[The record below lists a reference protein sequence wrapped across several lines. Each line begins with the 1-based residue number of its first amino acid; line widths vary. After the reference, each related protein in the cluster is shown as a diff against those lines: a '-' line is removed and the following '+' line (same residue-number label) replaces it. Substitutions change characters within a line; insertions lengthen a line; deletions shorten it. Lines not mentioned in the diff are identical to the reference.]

1 MMPGYQEY
9 QFRNESGNA
18 RQETG
23 GLRASQETGTAA
35 TNQEEGAVRR
45 RQFFWALGPRVRLK
59 GPVFGLPSKKSGQL
73 GGGCLGNVARTF
85 ELYNHLW
92 KSKF

>member
-23 GLRASQETGTAA
+23 GSRASQETGKPA
-35 TNQEEGAVRR
+35 TNQEEGALRR
-45 RQFFWALGPRVRLK
+45 RHFFGHQDQGL
-59 GPVFGLPSKKSGQL
+59 VFGSTSKKSGQL
-73 GGGCLGNVARTF
+73 GGGCLRNVARTF
-85 ELYNHLW
+85 EL
-92 KSKF
+92 

>member
-23 GLRASQETGTAA
+23 GLRASQETGKPA
-35 TNQEEGAVRR
+35 TNQEKGAVRR
-45 RQFFWALGPRVRLK
+45 RHFFGH
-59 GPVFGLPSKKSGQL
+59 QDQ
-73 GGGCLGNVARTF
+73 
-85 ELYNHLW
+85 E
-92 KSKF
+92 

>member
-23 GLRASQETGTAA
+23 GLRASQETGKPA

-45 RQFFWALGPRVRLK
+45 RHILGTKTKSRTQRPCFWVSLK
-59 GPVFGLPSKKSGQL
+59 EIWSIGRRMSEKRSK
-73 GGGCLGNVARTF
+73 NI
-85 ELYNHLW
+85 
-92 KSKF
+92 

>member
-9 QFRNESGNA
+9 QFSNESGNA

-23 GLRASQETGTAA
+23 GLRASQETGKPA
-35 TNQEEGAVRR
+35 TNQEEGAVWR
-45 RQFFWALGPRVRLK
+45 RQFFWAPRPRVRLK
-59 GPVFGLPSKKSGQL
+59 GPVFGSASKKSGQL
-73 GGGCLGNVARTF
+73 GGGCRRNVARTF
-85 ELYNHLW
+85 ELYHNIW

>member
-1 MMPGYQEY
+1 MYLLKRQRPYIKNMNYGMNQDMQREDVYVSCWDSQSMMPGYQEY

-23 GLRASQETGTAA
+23 GLRASQETGKPA

-45 RQFFWALGPRVRLK
+45 RRFFGH
-59 GPVFGLPSKKSGQL
+59 QDQ
-73 GGGCLGNVARTF
+73 
-85 ELYNHLW
+85 E
-92 KSKF
+92 